1 MPLCK
6 HTHSCLSALLIWH
19 NEETQGHHSCFL
31 SFWLSPD
38 IRHHKAS
45 SVETDT
51 VRISLIFHQRL
62 VLMLATLAAWKGK
75 SNFLFPDTQTKVGV
89 VLLQRGSP
97 CQLEPDQPETLFFF
111 SSVNGG
117 VLISL
122 LHILPPKRKICGIPV
137 FFLSFPKIWSY
148 DTVCFCTHGVDAWPF
163 SRQDRAAINRSD
175 ILHKN
180 QLCTVERWYTEKEFI
195 KIKNEV
201 DVSASSSGNVP
212 IFLGVGGWPMYV
224 WQIFDWHLA

>member
-38 IRHHKAS
+38 IRHHEAS

-75 SNFLFPDTQTKVGV
+75 SNFLFPDAQTKVGG

-97 CQLEPDQPETLFFF
+97 CQLEPDQPETL
-111 SSVNGG
+111 SSFPMLMVECWSHSSTFYHLKGKG
-117 VLISL
+117 T
-122 LHILPPKRKICGIPV
+122 PV

-163 SRQDRAAINRSD
+163 SRQNWAAINRSD
-175 ILHKN
+175 ILHKK
-180 QLCTVERWYTEKEFI
+180 QLCTVERWYTEKET
-195 KIKNEV
+195 V
-201 DVSASSSGNVP
+201 
-212 IFLGVGGWPMYV
+212 Y
-224 WQIFDWHLA
+224 